1 MGSERQR
8 REGLRWRGGRRR
20 GGCPLGDGPRDRLIR
35 PARTILHREEQP
47 PAHAAYTVEGQV
59 ATRPP
64 ELGRQNRTPHP
75 RVHADDLSRDFLLR
89 VNHAMA
95 IRHQNRMQDAMA
107 AGRISRRFLACF
119 SRTPDP
125 CRTICGDRKRNSY
138 CPRALPP
145 HPLPPPSRQKHR

>member
-1 MGSERQR
+1 MRPDW
-8 REGLRWRGGRRR
+8 GLRGGNDDGGEDWGGGRRR
-20 GGCPLGDGPRDRLIR
+20 SGRSRAMDLAIGWFDLYESHAEPGKRGLLRMRRRSAGP
-35 PARTILHREEQP
+35 PQYGWQHR
-47 PAHAAYTVEGQV
+47 A
-59 ATRPP
+59 
-64 ELGRQNRTPHP
+64 LHP